1 MNLSCSW
8 RVIDPLSP
16 QHLGRDDRDTKA
28 QHIDAGLLFFRQD
41 STTENPYK
49 PLTIL
54 IPSASLECR
63 FRGGSGR
70 QPGHPGTSR
79 CPQARDTFRQE
90 IPQDGTGVEVEMWL
104 CKARLQ
110 IVLHM
115 LEAEMNA
122 HATST
127 TSMSAKHGEDAS
139 LITTNHYRAHDFRVD
154 AGHPFFFGTTACAF
168 GSG

>member
-1 MNLSCSW
+1 
-8 RVIDPLSP
+8 
-16 QHLGRDDRDTKA
+16 
-28 QHIDAGLLFFRQD
+28 
-41 STTENPYK
+41 
-49 PLTIL
+49 
-54 IPSASLECR
+54 
-63 FRGGSGR
+63 
-70 QPGHPGTSR
+70 
-79 CPQARDTFRQE
+79 
-90 IPQDGTGVEVEMWL
+90 MWL